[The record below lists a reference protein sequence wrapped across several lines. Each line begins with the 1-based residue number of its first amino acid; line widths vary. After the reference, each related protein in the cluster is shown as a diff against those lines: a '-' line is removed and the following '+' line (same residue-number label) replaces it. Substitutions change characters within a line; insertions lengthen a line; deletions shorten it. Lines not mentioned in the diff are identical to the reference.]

1 VRAGAGVDLWATQVF
16 GITAGG
22 HFESASF
29 GQDMVNDR
37 LYQAWGADFGFS
49 YRFQYR

>member
-1 VRAGAGVDLWATQVF
+1 VDLWATQVF

-22 HFESASF
+22 HFQSASF
-29 GQDMVNDR
+29 GQDMANDR